1 MDGWRRDALAW
12 RESSLRKI
20 RQNRPAH
27 DTTPLWA
34 TQRAACASARQ
45 QGSAAAH
52 GQRGSGAQRQ
62 RSPQLSPLCVA
73 SLSDSTLTHSARC
86 LFVSPFC
93 DSASSSS
100 SLVISISSPS
110 QLDASPSGRLLA
122 YLEAF
127 ALVVWPRA
135 HTAVLAPPRALALRL
150 PNLDLRSTHTHR
162 ARRGAARQRE
172 RGHRRTKSQA
182 AARAYPEPQE
192 LIADRVR
199 SPKVAFHPCLLPL
212 HQLVEDPL
220 VTRLAVNIRRRG
232 WAVGTRAAGAF
243 WAGSI
248 RRAARVSRAVVVVPP
263 RRRPL
268 RVAIASAAVVVPSVV
283 IARRRRAAVIV
294 PVVVAA
300 VAIAL
305 VVSRRRALVVPARAN
320 KKKAV
325 SVIKS
330 MQAMEREI
338 LRWHNYLRSSYLP
351 PP

>member
-1 MDGWRRDALAW
+1 MSLRCLLQRWTDGADAW

-52 GQRGSGAQRQ
+52 RQRGSGAQRQ
-62 RSPQLSPLCVA
+62 RSPQPSPLCVA

-86 LFVSPFC
+86 LLVSPFC

-172 RGHRRTKSQA
+172 RGHRRTKKSGCF
-182 AARAYPEPQE
+182 AR
-192 LIADRVR
+192 
-199 SPKVAFHPCLLPL
+199 LP
-212 HQLVEDPL
+212 
-220 VTRLAVNIRRRG
+220 
-232 WAVGTRAAGAF
+232 RAAGAHR
-243 WAGSI
+243 GS
-248 RRAARVSRAVVVVPP
+248 RPQSQSRVSPLPSPAPPACRRSIGYSARRQRPEEGVGRRYQGRRGLLGREYKTGRAGF
-263 RRRPL
+263 
-268 RVAIASAAVVVPSVV
+268 SG
-283 IARRRRAAVIV
+283 RRRRTAEAA
-294 PVVVAA
+294 AA
-300 VAIAL
+300 PRSDRLRGGRRTLGRHSAAAAGRGHSTGRRSRGRDRARRIAAAGA
-305 VVSRRRALVVPARAN
+305 RRTCAC
-320 KKKAV
+320 
-325 SVIKS
+325 
-330 MQAMEREI
+330 E
-338 LRWHNYLRSSYLP
+338 
-351 PP
+351 

>member
-1 MDGWRRDALAW
+1 MAQTLGG
-12 RESSLRKI
+12 
-20 RQNRPAH
+20 NRHFERFVKTAQP
-27 DTTPLWA
+27 TTQLPCGPHSA
-34 TQRAACASARQ
+34 QRARRLGSRAARQ
-45 QGSAAAH
+45 RMGSAAAVH
-52 GQRGSGAQRQ
+52 SASAA
-62 RSPQLSPLCVA
+62 RSSALSVWPLCPTP
-73 SLSDSTLTHSARC
+73 LSHTALVVSSS
-86 LFVSPFC
+86 SPFC

-283 IARRRRAAVIV
+283 IARRRRAA
-294 PVVVAA
+294 
-300 VAIAL
+300 
-305 VVSRRRALVVPARAN
+305 S
-320 KKKAV
+320 
-325 SVIKS
+325 
-330 MQAMEREI
+330 
-338 LRWHNYLRSSYLP
+338 
-351 PP
+351 

>member
-1 MDGWRRDALAW
+1 MAQTLGG
-12 RESSLRKI
+12 
-20 RQNRPAH
+20 NRHFERFVKTAQP
-27 DTTPLWA
+27 TTQLPCGPHSA
-34 TQRAACASARQ
+34 QRARRLGSRAARQ
-45 QGSAAAH
+45 RMGSAAAVH
-52 GQRGSGAQRQ
+52 SASAA
-62 RSPQLSPLCVA
+62 RSSALSVWPLCPTP
-73 SLSDSTLTHSARC
+73 LSHTAL
-86 LFVSPFC
+86 VV
-93 DSASSSS
+93 SS
-100 SLVISISSPS
+100 SLPSAIQLPAALHSSSRYLLPLS
-110 QLDASPSGRLLA
+110 SSLDAPPSGRLLA